1 MKIIQASVECAPFIK
16 AGGLGDVVYGLSKA
30 LSIDHDVEILLPFY
44 PFLFPAF
51 SSKALN
57 EQFFSYNFLGR
68 QNATATS
75 YEYEGMTLTV
85 ITLDSQSELFSTSTI
100 YTEDDTL
107 RFSAF
112 SAAAAAYIQKLDK
125 VDVVHM
131 HDWHVGLLAGLLKE
145 PNLPSYPKRIFTIH
159 NFSYRGYCSTQLLG
173 ASEISDFGLS
183 NYQLFRDPNTSVL
196 LKGAL
201 YCSDYITT
209 VSPSYAQ
216 DILNDYSDYEIHD
229 AIMSRRHVFCGI
241 LNGIDENIWNPE
253 TDPALAEHYGNNLLE
268 SPDVLFTKKEENKIS
283 LYEKLGLS
291 LE

>member
-16 AGGLGDVVYGLSKA
+16 AGGLGDVVYSLSKA
-30 LSIDHDVEILLPFY
+30 LSINHDVEILLPFY
-44 PFLFPAF
+44 PFLFPVF
-51 SSKALN
+51 SSQVLD
-57 EQFFSYNFLGR
+57 EQVFSYNFLGR

-75 YEYEGMTLTV
+75 YEHEGMTLTV

-183 NYQLFRDPNTSVL
+183 NYQLFRDPSTSVL

-201 YCSDYITT
+201 YCSDFITT

-229 AIMSRRHVFCGI
+229 AIMSLDVMFSVVF
-241 LNGIDENIWNPE
+241 
-253 TDPALAEHYGNNLLE
+253 
-268 SPDVLFTKKEENKIS
+268 
-283 LYEKLGLS
+283 
-291 LE
+291 